1 MSRVSL
7 LLVGGL
13 AAMVALSATY
23 NLAVPAVLQHRYPPP
38 GAIYKVNGYAMH
50 LYCTGAG
57 APTVIV
63 EAGLGDDFIGW
74 QKVQPEVAKFTRICT
89 YDRAGLG
96 WSDDR
101 PEPHDA
107 KHIAQQLHAL
117 LQAAGENGPIVLVGA
132 SAGGFYARQ
141 FVSDFPQLVAGMV
154 FSDSSVPDQVRDI
167 PGGAWTPEEARQVHH
182 DAMWDLINQSTGWA
196 RLRGQCQGEVEKGLD
211 TWRDVA
217 RAEACRPAY
226 ARSGLAEWDEFWHS
240 ADEAA
245 EARCCGNIPLAAREP
260 ESAVSAEPSHHRP
273 RQRASCTYRPSGCGD
288 CCDRAGGERCP
299 PTQARSA
306 DGDYGH
312 AVGRNAS
319 SRRHRKRAGTHGAG
333 LRGSSGC
340 HRSS

>member
-13 AAMVALSATY
+13 AAVVALSATY

-217 RAEACRPAY
+217 RAEACRPAH

-245 EARCCGNIPLAAREP
+245 EARCCGNIPLVIVSRDPDWRKPGWGAQTIAAQP
-260 ESAVSAEPSHHRP
+260 IWNKLQESLKALSP
-273 RQRASCTYRPSGCGD
+273 Q
-288 CCDRAGGERCP
+288 
-299 PTQARSA
+299 
-306 DGDYGH
+306 
-312 AVGRNAS
+312 
-319 SRRHRKRAGTHGAG
+319 SRRIIA
-333 LRGSSGC
+333 RGSG
-340 HRSS
+340 HHVHIDRPDVAIAAIGQVVNDVRQHKPDPQVGTTVMQ